1 MSIDLAAHAARFP
14 SMGGSELGCYFRQV
28 LPSLPAGSSIVEI
41 GCWLGAGTAQLA
53 LAIRELGLA
62 DKLSLHCYDFWQAS
76 GGEVVDAAA
85 AGVSFAPGQDTLPW
99 VRSMLE
105 PFGIDIHFHKGA
117 IEAARWQHGPISF
130 HIDDA
135 AKFPSQF
142 NHVVHTFGPSWI
154 PGVTRLL
161 LMDYHLWRKKRL
173 FRRDLR
179 CQADFVARYGDHFQ
193 PDPQLRD
200 GREVAFSNEAF
211 HYTRALDF
219 SRAPLVPTPVLSRE
233 RIPAP
238 VWHLGKALTRPFRQ
252 RG

>member
-1 MSIDLAAHAARFP
+1 
-14 SMGGSELGCYFRQV
+14 MGGSELRDYFRQV
-28 LPSLPAGSSIVEI
+28 LPSLPAGSNIVEI

-62 DKLSLHCYDFWQAS
+62 GKLSLHCYDYWQAS
-76 GGEVVDAAA
+76 GGEVLDAAA
-85 AGVSFAPGQDTLPW
+85 AGVTFAPGEDTLPW

-105 PFGIDIHFHKGA
+105 PFDVDIHFHKGA
-117 IEAARWQHGPISF
+117 IEAARWEHGPIAF

-142 NHVVHTFGPSWI
+142 NHVIRTFGPSWI
-154 PGVTRLL
+154 PGVTRVL
-161 LMDYHLWRKKRL
+161 LMDYHFWRKVRL

-179 CQADFVARYGDHFQ
+179 CQADFINRYPEHFQ
-193 PDPQLRD
+193 RDHQLRD

-211 HYTRALDF
+211 HYIRQLDF
-219 SRAPLVPTPVLSRE
+219 SHTRMVPTPILSRE

-238 VWHLGKALTRPFRQ
+238 LWHMAKALARPFRQ